1 MKDWKRKAQL
11 LKMDRDH
18 RAAKLEA
25 SRAEAASAG
34 EKLQALM
41 ADNENLRA
49 QISGRLVDAD
59 LDKGELDK
67 LEEHRRMDQ
76 RMVAMVGAAMLE
88 KLHILV
94 QRRLSGQA

>member
-18 RAAKLEA
+18 RAAKLDA
-25 SRAEAASAG
+25 YRAEAASAG
-34 EKLQALM
+34 KKLRVIM
-41 ADNENLRA
+41 ADNEELRDQLA
-49 QISGRLVDAD
+49 DLGDAD
-59 LDKGELDK
+59 RVKEELDK

>member
-1 MKDWKRKAQL
+1 MKDWKREAQL

-41 ADNENLRA
+41 ADNEELRDQLA
-49 QISGRLVDAD
+49 DLGDAD
-59 LDKGELDK
+59 RVKEELDK